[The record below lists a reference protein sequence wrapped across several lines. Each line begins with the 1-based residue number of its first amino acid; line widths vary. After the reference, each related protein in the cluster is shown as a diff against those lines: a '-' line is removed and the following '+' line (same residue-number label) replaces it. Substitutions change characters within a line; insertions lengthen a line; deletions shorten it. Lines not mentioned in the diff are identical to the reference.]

1 MAEALVGGA
10 FLSAFINVVLERVSS
25 AEFVKLI
32 QGKKL
37 DQDLLQRL
45 NNALCA
51 AEVLLIDAEQKQINN
66 PSVKNWLHNLRDAVY
81 VADDLL
87 DRVFTQ
93 AATQKKVSNFLPRF
107 LHFQDRE
114 IVNKMEEVVRR
125 IEDIENRK
133 YILDLKHITRENF
146 SWRTPSTSLVKGNI
160 YGRENDQDAVTHIL
174 KDDTDDQISVIPIVG
189 IGGVGKTTLAQWVYN
204 NENLMKEFDLKAWVC
219 VSEEFDIVKTTKTI
233 IESLTSG
240 VCKKMDLDLL
250 QLDLKE
256 RIAGK
261 KFFFVLDDVWSDDY
275 DGWSSF
281 KTPFQYGIKGSKIL
295 VTTRSEKV
303 AAVVQ
308 TCLPYHVNHLSDEQ
322 CWSVFADH
330 ACFPK
335 ANGNLI
341 LENIGREIVKKCK
354 GLPLAAQTLG
364 GLLRAK
370 HNIKDWNAILTNEM
384 WGFSANDSK
393 IIPALRISYYHLPPP
408 LKRCFA
414 YCSLYPKDYKFGK
427 DELILLWMAEGLLEQ
442 PKKGK
447 TLEEVGAEYFDELAS
462 RLFFKQ
468 LENDNDNHF
477 VMHDLMHDLAIS
489 VAGDF
494 YFRSE
499 ELGTVDKIKIH
510 TRHLSYGRL
519 SHPISKNFN
528 AIDEL
533 KFLRTI
539 LQVDFS
545 RPSFSFE
552 SAILIILSKFN
563 YLRVLSFNSCRE
575 LDILPDSIGEL
586 IHLRYLDLS
595 QTSIKTLPE
604 SLTKLY
610 HLQTLKLYECY
621 SLTMLP
627 SGMQNLVNLRHLDTR
642 ESSLKEMPGGM
653 SKLKHLQFLREFV
666 VGKHEDNGIK
676 ELGGLSNLHGSL
688 LIRDLENVTDSGE
701 AAEARIMDKAFIK
714 RLSLRCSRDSD
725 LNTTSSHAE
734 REVYDKLQ
742 PHNGLEYLFIVN
754 YRGTRFPDW
763 VGHSSYHSM
772 TEVCLSSCRNCCML
786 PSLGQL
792 SSLKS
797 LRIHNF
803 DGLKTVGTEFYKN
816 DNGHSSLERP
826 FLSLEYLSFQNMP
839 CWEEWYSF
847 KDEAFPKLKYLRID
861 DCPKLRGQLPE
872 HLPALETLQIYRCGD
887 LVSSLPRAPTI
898 RHLTISKSI
907 KVRFEELPMS
917 AHNLSINGC
926 DMVGSMF
933 GAFAITQPNC
943 LRDLRISDCSLAV
956 SFVADCLPEC
966 LKRLRIWNCG
976 KLEFPKQQHELL
988 ESLEITNSFDSLSSF
1003 PSEVFPNLKYLT
1015 IYKCKNLESLSVAQ
1029 SQVSNLHSLSISE
1042 CPNLAWFPT
1051 EGFAAPNL
1059 TGFGVSNCDKLKW
1072 LPGRMNTLLPK
1083 LKDLS
1088 IRDCPEIE
1096 AFPEGGLP
1104 PNLTKLNIDNCE
1116 KLLRCLSSTGGL
1128 QGLTDLS
1135 IGCKSGKS
1143 FPLLP
1148 QLPSLT
1154 ALGLYEF
1161 ESMETLDCKGLS
1173 HLTSLQVLNI
1183 SNCSKLKSIVGERL
1197 PPSLLKLQIY
1207 ETPLLGKLCQEKH
1220 VEIWPKVSHIRGIE
1234 VDHRWIK

>member
-66 PSVKNWLHNLRDAVY
+66 PSIKNWLHNLRDAVY

-87 DRVFTQ
+87 DLVFTQ

-107 LHFQDRE
+107 LHSHNRE

-125 IEDIENRK
+125 IEDTEKRK
-133 YILDLKHITRENF
+133 YILDLKHIPRENF

-160 YGRENDQDAVTHIL
+160 YGREIDQDAIIHIL
-174 KDDTDDQISVIPIVG
+174 KDDTHDQISVIPIVG
-189 IGGVGKTTLAQWVYN
+189 MGGVGKTTLAQWVYN
-204 NENLMKEFDLKAWVC
+204 NENVMKEFDLKAWVC

-240 VCKKMDLDLL
+240 VCNKMDLDLL

-275 DGWSSF
+275 DGWSSL

-303 AAVVQ
+303 AAVVR
-308 TCLPYHVNHLSDEQ
+308 TCPPYHVNHLSDEQ

-335 ANGNLI
+335 TNGNLI

-384 WGFSANDSK
+384 WEFSANDSK

-414 YCSLYPKDYKFGK
+414 YCSLYPKDYKFQK
-427 DELILLWMAEGLLEQ
+427 DELILLWMAEDLLEQ

-462 RLFFKQ
+462 RLFFKKYYEPIDY
-468 LENDNDNHF
+468 LF
-477 VMHDLMHDLAIS
+477 YVMHDLMHDLAIS

-533 KFLRTI
+533 KYLRTF
-539 LQVDFS
+539 LQVNFLP
-545 RPSFSFE
+545 PSFSFE
-552 SAILIILSKFN
+552 SVISIILSKFN
-563 YLRVLSFNSCRE
+563 YLRVLSFIVCRE
-575 LDILPDSIGEL
+575 LDTLPDSIGEL

-595 QTSIKTLPE
+595 ETGIKTLPE
-604 SLTKLY
+604 SLSKLY
-610 HLQTLKLYECY
+610 NLQTLKLFLCVQ
-621 SLTMLP
+621 LTMLP
-627 SGMQNLVNLRHLDTR
+627 SGMQNLANLRHLDITATA
-642 ESSLKEMPGGM
+642 LKEMPGGM
-653 SKLKHLQFLREFV
+653 SKLKHLQFLSNFI

-676 ELGGLSNLHGSL
+676 ELGDLSNLHGSL
-688 LIRDLENVTDSGE
+688 LISNLENVTDSGE
-701 AAEARIMDKAFIK
+701 AAEARMMDKTFIK
-714 RLSLRCSRDSD
+714 RLYLECSRDSD

-734 REVYDKLQ
+734 REVYDQLQ
-742 PHNGLEYLFIVN
+742 PHNGLEYLSIRN

-772 TEVCLSSCRNCCML
+772 TELSLSSCRNCCML

-792 SSLKS
+792 SSLKT
-797 LRIHNF
+797 LKIENF
-803 DGLKTVGTEFYKN
+803 DGLETVGAEFYKN
-816 DNGHSSLERP
+816 DNGHSLETP
-826 FLSLEYLSFQNMP
+826 FLSLEYLSFCKIP
-839 CWEEWYSF
+839 CWEEWYLF
-847 KDEAFPKLKYLRID
+847 KFEAFPKLKVLRIN

-872 HLPALETLQIYRCGD
+872 HLPALERLVIEKCGD
-887 LVSSLPRAPTI
+887 LVSSLPRAPSI
-898 RHLTISKSI
+898 CELTISESN

-917 AHNLSINGC
+917 VHDLSINGC
-926 DMVGSMF
+926 DLMASMF
-933 GAFAITQPNC
+933 GAFAISHPNC
-943 LRDLRISDCSLAV
+943 LHYLSISDCSLAV
-956 SFVADCLPEC
+956 SFVGDCLPEC
-966 LKRLRIWNCG
+966 LKELSIRNCG

-988 ESLEITNSFDSLSSF
+988 ESLGITNSFDSLSSF
-1003 PSEVFPNLKYLT
+1003 PLEVFPDLRFLR
-1015 IYKCKNLESLSVAQ
+1015 IYECKNLESLS
-1029 SQVSNLHSLSISE
+1029 ISG
-1042 CPNLAWFPT
+1042 CSNLAWFPR

-1059 TGFGVSNCDKLKW
+1059 TGFVVRNCHNLKC
-1072 LPGRMNTLLPK
+1072 LPGHMNTLLPK
-1083 LKDLS
+1083 LEYLS
-1088 IRDCPEIE
+1088 VSDCPEIE

-1104 PNLTKLNIDNCE
+1104 PNLTRLTINNCE

-1128 QGLTDLS
+1128 QGLTNLS
-1135 IGCKSGKS
+1135 IRCESGKS

-1154 ALGLYEF
+1154 TLQLYKF

-1173 HLTSLQVLNI
+1173 HLTSLQVLTI

-1197 PPSLLKLQIY
+1197 SPSLLKLQIY
-1207 ETPLLGKLCQEKH
+1207 ETPLVGKRCQEKH
-1220 VEIWPKVSHIRGIE
+1220 DEIWPKVSHIRGIQ
-1234 VDHRWIK
+1234 VDGRWIS